1 MERRRFLKTAAIT
14 GGLMVTSPLSQ
25 TFAEP
30 SIDDFPLMDLHVH
43 LTPTF
48 TIDNVME
55 IAKKTG
61 VQFGIMVNPG
71 GAVHDDSS
79 LRQFIDS
86 LKPYPVYYGLQPMSP
101 GWSTS
106 FSPET
111 IRLLDYVEMD
121 SQTIPKGN
129 GYGETLR
136 IWNFDTYVDDPQ
148 KFMET
153 YVAHNL
159 EVINNPEP
167 LNIFGW
173 PLFLP
178 VCIARDYYT
187 LWTEERIQKIIQAL
201 KRRNLAVEINDIA
214 HTPHE
219 KFILMAKEAGLK
231 FTFGSDSRNQIAGR
245 LDYCKYIANKCK
257 LKREDFF
264 VPKRALNHTLAA
276 MRQTSFRHRAA
287 GSLDSYLPTPSSRS
301 RNA

>member
-1 MERRRFLKTAAIT
+1 MERREFLKAGMA
-14 GGLMVTSPLSQ
+14 GGLMAASPLSRS
-25 TFAEP
+25 FAQPVNDE
-30 SIDDFPLMDLHVH
+30 FPLMDLHVH

-48 TIDNVME
+48 TIDHVME

-71 GAVHDDSS
+71 GNVHDDA
-79 LRQFIDS
+79 S
-86 LKPYPVYYGLQPMSP
+86 LKQFLQLLMPYPVYCGLQPMSP
-101 GWSTS
+101 GWSRS

-111 IRLLDYVEMD
+111 IKLLDYVEMD
-121 SQTIPKGN
+121 PQTILNGN
-129 GYGETLR
+129 KYGETLR
-136 IWNFDTYVDDPQ
+136 IWNFDTYVDDPE

-167 LNIFGW
+167 LTIFGW

-187 LWTEERIQKIIQAL
+187 LWTEQRMQKIIEAL
-201 KRRNLAVEINDIA
+201 KRRNLAVEINDMA

-245 LDYCKYIANKCK
+245 LDYCKYIAKKCN

-264 VPKRALNHTLAA
+264 VPSRTLNK
-276 MRQTSFRHRAA
+276 
-287 GSLDSYLPTPSSRS
+287 SSI
-301 RNA
+301 

>member
-1 MERRRFLKTAAIT
+1 MAIDRRRLLKSAAIA
-14 GGLMVTSPLSQ
+14 GAVMAAQPHSRA
-25 TFAEP
+25 FAYAT
-30 SIDDFPLMDLHVH
+30 DDEFPLTDLHVH
-43 LTPTF
+43 LTPSF
-48 TIDNVME
+48 TIDHVME

-71 GAVHDDSS
+71 AEVHDDAS
-79 LRQFIDS
+79 LRHFVES
-86 LKPYPVYYGLQPMSP
+86 LKAYPVYCGLQPMSP
-101 GWSTS
+101 GWSRS
-106 FSPET
+106 FSPEA
-111 IRLLDYVEMD
+111 IKLVDYVEMD
-121 SQTIPKGN
+121 PQTIRSGN

-136 IWNFDTYVDDPQ
+136 IWNFDTYVDDPE

-153 YVAHNL
+153 YMAHNL

-187 LWTEERIQKIIQAL
+187 LWTEKRMQTLIDAL
-201 KRRNLAVEINDIA
+201 KKRNLAVEINDMA

-245 LDYCKYIANKCK
+245 LDYCKHIAKKCN

-264 VPKRALNHTLAA
+264 VPKRPLIKA
-276 MRQTSFRHRAA
+276 
-287 GSLDSYLPTPSSRS
+287 
-301 RNA
+301 